1 MISIPSFKGVFIGH
15 FALFLQLHAL
25 SFSAIAEIRQIKC
38 PMSNNFLVESIVYQ
52 ATVSTND
59 NKPTETYVGRTENS
73 FKTRYANHKSSFN
86 LYEKRYSTE
95 FSKHIWE
102 LKRNNIDFTIKWKTL
117 KRAKPYS
124 CASNR
129 CNLCL
134 WEKFSIICIPEQ
146 ATLNK
151 RNELVSSCRHT
162 KKFLLINN

>member
-1 MISIPSFKGVFIGH
+1 MH
-15 FALFLQLHAL
+15 T
-25 SFSAIAEIRQIKC
+25 IATTTTHCNCDNACNCRNKTKC
-38 PMSNNFLVESIVYQ
+38 PMSNNCLVESIVYQ

-59 NKPTETYVGRTENS
+59 NKPPETYVGLTENS

-86 LYEKRYSTE
+86 LYEKRNSTE
-95 FSKHIWE
+95 LSKHIWE

-134 WEKFSIICIPEQ
+134 WEKF
-146 ATLNK
+146 
-151 RNELVSSCRHT
+151 
-162 KKFLLINN
+162 FLLYVNLSKLR